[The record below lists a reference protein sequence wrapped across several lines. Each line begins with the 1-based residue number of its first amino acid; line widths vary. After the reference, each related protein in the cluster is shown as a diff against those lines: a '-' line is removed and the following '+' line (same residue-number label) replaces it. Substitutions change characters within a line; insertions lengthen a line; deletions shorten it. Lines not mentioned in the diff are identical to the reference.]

1 MIPDNIVIISEYD
14 YISIS
19 IYLDGKIVEDKEI
32 INLVYNIILDGGDD
46 YDGLRY
52 IFPTKIIVLCY
63 DGVIKILKGAYYN
76 EEDGSSVM
84 DYSNL

>member
-1 MIPDNIVIISEYD
+1 MIPNNIVIISEYD

-32 INLVYNIILDGGDD
+32 INLVYNTIFGCADD
-46 YDGLRY
+46 YDELRY

-63 DGVIKILKGAYYN
+63 DGVIKILKGVKYDEQN
-76 EEDGSSVM
+76 T
-84 DYSNL
+84 